1 MTKYEVVVTDPAI
14 EDIVNIVGY
23 IQKLTKS
30 DDTAD
35 EYMMGILGVIKSLEE
50 MPNRFQIVDDS
61 DLSQLGIRYTY
72 YKNYTISYSV
82 IEIDTKVEV
91 YRVLYSGSD
100 MKNRMLGTLVE

>member
-1 MTKYEVVVTDPAI
+1 MTKYEVVVTDPAV

-23 IQKLTKS
+23 IQELTKS
-30 DDTAD
+30 DGTAD

-50 MPNRFQIVDDS
+50 MPNRFQIVDDPN
-61 DLSQLGIRYTY
+61 LSKLGIRYTY

-100 MKNRMLGTLVE
+100 VKNRLLGTL